1 MKKFLRNFS
10 LMLLTVPLFA
20 QVPAKEKQA
29 LLDLYVATQGEQ
41 WIKSWDTNTPV
52 NEWQGVTVENDHVV
66 SLSLLFNNVQGTI
79 PASIADL
86 EMLRTLELSFNKITG
101 SLPESIGDLSLLEV
115 LAFNGNK
122 LTGTIPASIAKL
134 SKLKQLHLSSNAL
147 TGSIPEKIGNLTELE
162 IFNVF
167 DNKLEGNIPSGL
179 AANRN
184 LKELMVAENRLTS
197 TADFSAVLLTNS
209 GSKLNL
215 KETLLNPP
223 AQSVIAIE
231 TPDDGN

>member
-1 MKKFLRNFS
+1 MKKFLRNLS

-29 LLDLYVATQGEQ
+29 LLDLYVATHGEQ
-41 WIKSWDTNTPV
+41 WIKSWDTNKPV
-52 NEWQGVTVENDHVV
+52 QEWQGVTVENDHVV
-66 SLSLLFNNVQGTI
+66 SLSLLFNNLQGSI

-86 EMLRTLELSFNKITG
+86 EKLRTLELSFNNISG
-101 SLPESIGDLSLLEV
+101 SLPESIGDLTQLEV

-122 LTGTIPASIAKL
+122 LTGTIPVSIAML
-134 SKLKQLHLSSNAL
+134 TNLKQLHLSSNAL
-147 TGSIPEKIGNLTELE
+147 SGSIPEAIGNLAELE

-167 DNKLEGNIPSGL
+167 DNKLEGNVPSGL
-179 AANRN
+179 ATNRN
-184 LKELMVAENRLTS
+184 LKELMLAENRLTS
-197 TADFSAVLLTNS
+197 TTDFSAVLLTNS

-231 TPDDGN
+231 TPEDGN